1 MASVYIETTIPS
13 YLTARPSRDLVTAA
27 HQQVTHEW
35 WLTADDRFELFVSE
49 AVLREIREGDPTF
62 AVKRLEIVSSLEVL
76 EFTNEVDFLAREYE
90 RRVVLAGPAVTDL
103 AHFAF
108 AVAYNIEYLVT
119 WNCKHIANGQVIKRL
134 ARANRELGRSTPII
148 VTPDEL
154 LSRLFEGDE

>member
-13 YLTARPSRDLVTAA
+13 YLAARPSRDLVIAA
-27 HQQVTHEW
+27 HQQITHEW
-35 WLTADDRFELFVSE
+35 WLTASDRFELFVSE
-49 AVLREIREGDPTF
+49 AVLRETREGNP
-62 AVKRLEIVSSLEVL
+62 AYASKRMGIVADLEVL
-76 EFTNEVDFLAREYE
+76 EFTSEVDFLAREYE

-134 ARANRELGRSTPII
+134 AKANQELGRSTPII
-148 VTPDEL
+148 VTPEEL
-154 LSRLFEGDE
+154 LSRIPEGDE